1 MSNKN
6 KEIIQH
12 KKEHDVSIKL
22 KNITNF
28 QQLKLKK
35 INLKL
40 EIFTLDS
47 IVAFLYKDSVLKTQK
62 LLKNIY
68 KLFKN
73 INPEPYMLNPDL
85 RTRFWVI
92 LKSLELMVDSR
103 LESYNAIKSEL
114 MDDKDSD
121 ELIHEYITI
130 IENHST

>member
-1 MSNKN
+1 MKIMSNKN

-47 IVAFLYKDSVLKTQK
+47 IVAFLYKDSVLKTQ
-62 LLKNIY
+62 
-68 KLFKN
+68 
-73 INPEPYMLNPDL
+73 
-85 RTRFWVI
+85 
-92 LKSLELMVDSR
+92 SC
-103 LESYNAIKSEL
+103 
-114 MDDKDSD
+114 
-121 ELIHEYITI
+121 
-130 IENHST
+130 